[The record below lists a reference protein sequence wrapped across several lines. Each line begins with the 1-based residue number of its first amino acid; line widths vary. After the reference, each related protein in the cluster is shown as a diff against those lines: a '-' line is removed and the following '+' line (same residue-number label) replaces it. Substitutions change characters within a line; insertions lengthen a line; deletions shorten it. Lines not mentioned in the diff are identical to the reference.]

1 MNFKMFIK
9 YLKLYRQSVQIFI
22 FTLMFSGLLAFL
34 NFIAIGALLLS
45 AYSAYIN
52 PNSLWMF
59 SFAGLLFPIWVL
71 VNLIFVLWWL
81 FHRPLFSLLSIVALL
96 LCYPQLKVTFALNL
110 PEDFKTENTIK
121 VMSWNVKN
129 FDLYNWTGNVETR
142 AKMLELIKAES
153 PDILCLQ
160 EFYTDQGVL
169 MNNVRYLQ
177 DTLGFTYYYFKPTV
191 EITRKHK
198 RGKIEQR
205 WGEATFSKFPIVNV
219 QHVDFKNSRSN
230 DCIYADVK
238 VKDDTVRVF
247 NMHLQSIHLDDEDY
261 VSIQKMETNKLPEW
275 LPMKRI
281 IRKMRF
287 SYKTRASQA
296 EQVAKIV
303 RKYNGKQIVC
313 GDLNDV
319 PVSYTYN
326 TISGSNNLQDAFI
339 EQGWGIGRTFVSLY
353 SYFRIDYILATQQ
366 LQVVQYHSSS
376 KQLSDHFPAIATIK
390 LQ

>member
-1 MNFKMFIK
+1 M
-9 YLKLYRQSVQIFI
+9 KLLTQSIQIYI
-22 FTLMFSGLLAFL
+22 FTLMFSGVLAFL

-52 PNSLWMF
+52 PNSLWLF
-59 SFAGLLFPIWVL
+59 SFIGLLFPVLVL
-71 VNLIFVLWWL
+71 VNLIFIVWWL
-81 FHRPLFSLLSIVALL
+81 FHKPILTLFSIAALL
-96 LCYPQLKVTFALNL
+96 LCYRQLNVTFTLNI
-110 PEDFKTENTIK
+110 PVKENVKNGLK

-142 AKMLELIKAES
+142 LKMMELIKMES

-169 MNNVRYLQ
+169 MNNVRYLK
-177 DTLGFTYYYFKPTV
+177 DTLGFSHYYFKPTV

-198 RGKIEQR
+198 RGKIVQQ
-205 WGEATFSKFPIVNV
+205 WGEAIFSKFPIVNA

-238 VKDDTVRVF
+238 VNEDTVRIF
-247 NMHLQSIHLDDEDY
+247 NMHLQSIHLDDNDY
-261 VSIQKMETNKLPEW
+261 LFIQKMETSKLPEW

-303 RKYNGKQIVC
+303 RKYKGKQIVC

-326 TISGSNNLQDAFI
+326 TILGSNNLNDAFI
-339 EQGWGIGRTFVSLY
+339 EKGWGIGRTFVSFY
-353 SYFRIDYILATQQ
+353 SYFRIDYILTDQS
-366 LQVVQYHSSS
+366 LKVLSYHSSS

-390 LQ
+390 LK

>member
-1 MNFKMFIK
+1 
-9 YLKLYRQSVQIFI
+9 
-22 FTLMFSGLLAFL
+22 MFSGLLAFL
-34 NFIAIGALLLS
+34 NFIAIGVLLLS

-52 PNSLWMF
+52 PNSIWLF
-59 SFAGLLFPIWVL
+59 SFAGLLFPVLVL

-81 FHRPLFSLLSIVALL
+81 FHRPFFSLLSIAALL

-110 PEDFKTENTIK
+110 PEDFKTENSIK

-142 AKMLELIKAES
+142 AEMLELIKAES

-160 EFYTDQGVL
+160 EFYTDQGML

-191 EITRKHK
+191 EITRKYK
-198 RGKIEQR
+198 RGKIEQQ

-219 QHVDFKNSRSN
+219 KHVDFKNSRSN

-247 NMHLQSIHLDDEDY
+247 NMHLQSIHLDDKDY

-303 RKYNGKQIVC
+303 RKYSGKQIVC

-390 LQ
+390 LR